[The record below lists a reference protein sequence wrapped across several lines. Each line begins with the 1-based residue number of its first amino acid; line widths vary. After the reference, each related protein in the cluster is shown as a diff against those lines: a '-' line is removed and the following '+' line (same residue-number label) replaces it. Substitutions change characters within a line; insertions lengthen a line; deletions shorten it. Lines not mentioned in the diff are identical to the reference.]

1 MYDTP
6 NSGLCASKKSQSRP
20 SYLTFEDKALSEGL
34 KSRFWWA
41 IYFAKLSPNV
51 FSIALTTAAK
61 LSRLDFGPSYFG
73 AFGLGNLDNICS
85 SKQMELCQ
93 QSEWILV
100 YLHWEEAEFEP
111 ILIPRSPD
119 NQGDASPWTKTHW
132 VKSICRFVPS
142 LVCCWSLVW
151 LLLNPHVP
159 LLAIFLQ
166 IHFSLSVL
174 YSYCSKKHKTNCK
187 E

>member
-1 MYDTP
+1 MGY
-6 NSGLCASKKSQSRP
+6 LFRKVVSKCIFHCSDHSC
-20 SYLTFEDKALSEGL
+20 
-34 KSRFWWA
+34 
-41 IYFAKLSPNV
+41 N
-51 FSIALTTAAK
+51 AK

-151 LLLNPHVP
+151 LLSNPHLP
-159 LLAIFLQ
+159 LLATFLQ
-166 IHFSLSVL
+166 IHFHLPVSALL
-174 YSYCSKKHKTNCK
+174 ILFK
-187 E
+187 EA

>member
-1 MYDTP
+1 MGY
-6 NSGLCASKKSQSRP
+6 LFCKVVSKCIFHCSDHS
-20 SYLTFEDKALSEGL
+20 S
-34 KSRFWWA
+34 
-41 IYFAKLSPNV
+41 
-51 FSIALTTAAK
+51 
-61 LSRLDFGPSYFG
+61 LDFGPSYLG

-142 LVCCWSLVW
+142 LVCWSLVW
-151 LLLNPHVP
+151 LLSNPHTP
-159 LLAIFLQ
+159 IFGNISPDPFPSPCQCFTHIVQRSIKLIARSYIILQ
-166 IHFSLSVL
+166 
-174 YSYCSKKHKTNCK
+174 
-187 E
+187 